1 MTARV
6 ESGRVKRRSLIAAAL
21 AVLAAIAALFVR
33 LQPAGEARVIRSG
46 SAVRVV
52 KSRAGIAIPFGDS
65 CFAKQTAGGR
75 LLADQSFD
83 LPDAGG
89 ESIGFRVRF
98 DYLPPASLAASWT
111 DGTWCTALDRR
122 VSSSLSDWLRTAP
135 IAEVRSDPRVAGEK
149 AAAHLRAHLSAGGLE
164 TQLLTVRPT
173 IPQSAL
179 ATLPVPSIVST
190 ATKQPPVI
198 FIGLDGA
205 DWQLLDRYIASGA
218 MPNFARLVR
227 EGSSGVLASEH
238 PPLSPLLW
246 TSMMTGASPLEH
258 EILDFARFN
267 PVSGAPEPITST
279 ERRVPAIWNMAT
291 AGGKSVAVFGLWAT
305 WPAEPVRG
313 VLVSD
318 RLFGFLFSESK
329 QTPHLV
335 YPPQRESWAREILAS
350 SDKAIAFE
358 QMSKYITPLTAA
370 EFDTVGRAHDPY
382 AHPISALRRI
392 LVETAMYDRL
402 ARETL
407 ASSTP
412 DLTIVYLQG
421 TDSVGHVFGPYA
433 PPRQP
438 QISEADFGRYSRV
451 PELYFREVDR
461 LLGDYITLARE
472 RGARLMLA
480 SDHGFH
486 WFEGRPTQL
495 SSFAAATAA
504 KWHRKDGMYLLWG
517 AGVRPSS
524 RRTGAAPRIS
534 QVCATLLSLLGLP
547 PAKGIA
553 TPALF
558 GVPPVLEST
567 AFDYRLHYHRRE
579 EVAAMTHA
587 AAGEELAKLKAL
599 GYIGSTESAM
609 RPARAGRST
618 QTAGSFNNRG
628 LILKDRGR
636 TADSIAAFEKALEI
650 DSNLPSAL
658 WNLSDLLFADAR
670 SADRSDDLLVRAAGL
685 GLPEANKFV
694 IGRAIGYQRSGAASR
709 SLRLVD
715 AAVNTKPADPELRM
729 FRGRYRLELRECDG
743 ALADFREAQR
753 LMPGNPVT
761 YASAGVALNCLGRDE
776 EAAESYRQ
784 SLAIDP
790 DQPRLRQLLAR

>member
-1 MTARV
+1 M
-6 ESGRVKRRSLIAAAL
+6 RRIALIGAAIAAL
-21 AVLAAIAALFVR
+21 ATLAALFVR

-46 SAVRVV
+46 SALRVV
-52 KSRAGIAIPFGDS
+52 KSRAGIAIPFGDP
-65 CFAKQTAGGR
+65 CFAKQVVGGR
-75 LLADQSFD
+75 LVADQSFD

-89 ESIGFRVRF
+89 ESINFRVRF
-98 DYLPPASLAASWT
+98 DYVPPANLPPGWAEGA
-111 DGTWCTALDRR
+111 WCGVLDRR
-122 VSSSLSDWLRTAP
+122 VSSSLSDWLSTAP
-135 IAEVRSDPRVAGEK
+135 IVELRSDPRAAGER
-149 AAAHLRAHLSAGGLE
+149 AAEHLRAHLSAGGLE
-164 TQLLTVRPT
+164 THLLTVRPT

-179 ATLPVPSIVST
+179 ATLPVPAIVST

-205 DWQLLDRYIASGA
+205 DWQLLDRYITAGA
-218 MPNFARLVR
+218 MPNLARLVR
-227 EGSSGVLASEH
+227 EGSSGVLESEH

-246 TSMMTGASPLEH
+246 TSMMTGESPLEH

-279 ERRVPAIWNMAT
+279 ERKVPAIWNMAT

-318 RLFGFLFSESK
+318 RLFGFLFSESERP
-329 QTPHLV
+329 PHLV
-335 YPPQRESWAREILAS
+335 YPVQRESWARKILAS
-350 SDKAIAFE
+350 SEKAIAFE
-358 QMSKYITPLTAA
+358 DVSKFITPLTAA
-370 EFDTVGRAHDPY
+370 EFETVGRGRDPY
-382 AHPISALRRI
+382 AHPVSALRRI
-392 LVETAMYDRL
+392 LIETAVYDRL

-412 DLTIVYLQG
+412 DLTILYLQG
-421 TDSVGHVFGPYA
+421 TDSVGHVFAPYA

-438 QISEADFGRYSRV
+438 QISEADFARYSRV

-461 LLGDYITLARE
+461 LLGDYVTLARE

-495 SSFAAATAA
+495 SSIAAATAA

-517 AGVRPSS
+517 AGIRPSS
-524 RRTGAAPRIS
+524 RRTGSAPRIS

-553 TPALF
+553 APAL
-558 GVPPVLEST
+558 VDVAPALEP
-567 AFDYRLHYHRRE
+567 AAGDYRAHYHRRE
-579 EVAAMTHA
+579 EVAAMTRA
-587 AAGEELAKLKAL
+587 AASDELAKLKAL
-599 GYIGSTESAM
+599 GYIGSAESAT
-609 RPARAGRST
+609 RPAGAGRST

-636 TADSIAAFEKALEI
+636 TSESIAAFEKALEI

-658 WNLSDLLFADAR
+658 WNLSDLLFADR
-670 SADRSDDLLVRAAGL
+670 RNADRSDELLVRAAGN

-694 IGRAIGYQRSGAASR
+694 IGRAIGYQRSGSAGR
-709 SLRLVD
+709 SLRLID
-715 AAVNTKPADPELRM
+715 AAVKTKPADPELRM
-729 FRGRYRLELRECDG
+729 FRGRYRLELRDCDG
-743 ALADFREAQR
+743 ALADFREAQG

-761 YASAGVALNCLGRDE
+761 YASAGVALSCLGRDE